1 MNSFDEI
8 LAAIKKSDTFYIT
21 GHINPD
27 GDSVGSCECLK
38 LTLEQLGKDVT
49 CPQKEENP
57 SNFLSS
63 EPGTEFCFIQVD
75 VQPEYRIPKHALE
88 IKEKAKT
95 SICFD
100 HHQPEDKNCDFV
112 YVDSSASANALI
124 I

>member
-38 LTLEQLGKDVT
+38 LALEKIGKIIVDNDADCFVQL
-49 CPQKEENP
+49 
-57 SNFLSS
+57 
-63 EPGTEFCFIQVD
+63 D
-75 VQPEYRIPKHALE
+75 VQPEYRIPKDALE
-88 IKEKAKT
+88 IKSKAKT